1 MDFQRNTLKKTERL
15 YLRNEIKQ
23 LFLSRK
29 GFSNYPFKIIYQVVE
44 KESNSPV
51 QILISVPKRLF
62 KHAVDRNLI
71 KRRTREAFRKNKHI
85 LYEYL
90 QKNNLKLNISFIYIS
105 KEIEDYSTIENKIVL
120 TLQRLIQKNEENN

>member
-1 MDFQRNTLKKTERL
+1 MDLTKNTFQKSERL
-15 YLRNEIKQ
+15 YLRNEIKE

-44 KESNSPV
+44 KESDSPV
-51 QILISVPKRLF
+51 QILISIPKRLF
-62 KHAVDRNLI
+62 KHAVDRNLL

-90 QKNNLKLNISFIYIS
+90 EKKNLKLNISFIYIS
-105 KEIEDYSTIENKIVL
+105 KEIANYSTIENKIIL

>member
-1 MDFQRNTLKKTERL
+1 LDLTKNTFQKSERL
-15 YLRNEIKQ
+15 YLRNEIKE

-44 KESNSPV
+44 KESDSPV
-51 QILISVPKRLF
+51 QILISIPKRLF
-62 KHAVDRNLI
+62 KHAVDRNLL

-90 QKNNLKLNISFIYIS
+90 EKKNLKLNISFIYIS
-105 KEIEDYSTIENKIVL
+105 KEIANYSTIENKIIL